1 MTYPE
6 PTSSGNS
13 DQPGHSI
20 QIQRGGWLRGDM
32 TSLRILVVLNV
43 CAKADSATLV
53 EMLNRDSPLHV
64 DLEVVEDRLT
74 RLEQSGY
81 IRGRRSIRLAVFWQ
95 QTLKAPLFSITNSGK
110 DLLSQGL
117 DALNKSNH

>member
-1 MTYPE
+1 MSYPQ
-6 PTSSGNS
+6 PTSPGNS
-13 DQPGHSI
+13 DQPDHQI
-20 QIQRGGWLRGDM
+20 PIQRSGWLRGDM

-64 DLEVVEDRLT
+64 DLELVEDRLT

-81 IRGRRSIRLAVFWQ
+81 IRGQRSIRLAVFWQ

>member
-1 MTYPE
+1 MIYPQ
-6 PTSSGNS
+6 PTFPGNS
-13 DQPGHSI
+13 DQPEHPI
-20 QIQRGGWLRGDM
+20 PIQRNDWLRGDM

-43 CAKADSATLV
+43 CTKADSATLV

-64 DLEVVEDRLT
+64 DLGAVEDRLT

-81 IRGRRSIRLAVFWQ
+81 IRGQRSVSLAVFWQ
-95 QTLKAPLFSITNSGK
+95 RTLKAPLFSITNSGK

-117 DALNKSNH
+117 AALNKSNH